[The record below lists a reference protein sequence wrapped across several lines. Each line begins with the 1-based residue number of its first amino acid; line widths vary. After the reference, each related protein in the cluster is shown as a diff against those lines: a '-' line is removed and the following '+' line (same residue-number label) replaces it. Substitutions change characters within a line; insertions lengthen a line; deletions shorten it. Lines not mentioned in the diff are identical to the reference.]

1 MLLKFS
7 IAIPD
12 TVAALASRAAA
23 GIATGVRAGAT
34 IAEKQYR
41 ANFADE
47 KGVLPHE
54 AVRNTINEGVAA
66 AKKDVANSVAS
77 VKKDMADG
85 AAVVQGAWKDLGD
98 KEIAGSSL
106 RNRAA
111 IVGGAAADASKK
123 ALLNITRA
131 AHASENAAWRAD
143 ITTTL
148 KDAVAKED
156 SKTLG
161 IQHIIDTHLAPSYTS
176 HLRDVEHS
184 QITLAMLKAAF
195 NSGELA
201 AKDFRKILQAFQS
214 VERSDLAAE
223 QALARTYIYAL
234 NRHKAIP

>member
-1 MLLKFS
+1 MFLKFS

-12 TVAALASRAAA
+12 SVAALATRAAA
-23 GIATGVRAGAT
+23 GIATGVKAGAA
-34 IAEKQYR
+34 IAGKQYR
-41 ANFADE
+41 AGFADE

-54 AVRNTINEGVAA
+54 VVRNTFNDGVAVV
-66 AKKDVANSVAS
+66 KKDVADGVAAVEETVADSVA
-77 VKKDMADG
+77 A
-85 AAVVQGAWKDLGD
+85 VQGAWKDLGD
-98 KEIAGSSL
+98 TEIAGSSL
-106 RNRAA
+106 RNRAT
-111 IVGGAAADASKK
+111 IVGGAAADVSKK

-131 AHASENAAWRAD
+131 AHSSENDAWRAD

-148 KDAVAKED
+148 KDAVANEATKG
-156 SKTLG
+156 LG
-161 IQHIIDTHLAPSYTS
+161 VKHIIDTHLAPSYTS

-214 VERSDLAAE
+214 VERTDLAAE

-234 NRHKAIP
+234 DRHKEIP